1 MKRLLLALIVLGS
14 AQALTAQT
22 EASKE
27 KPPFQPPET
36 LSVTDITVPFLSV
49 ANGTV
54 VLDALI
60 SDTGEIQGV
69 EVRRGIA
76 SLTEPATNAVEEWK
90 FSAATLAGKA
100 LASRLPVAVTFRP
113 PLLLADQVPLP
124 ALKPQTEA
132 AIQAEFQPAEVTRAA
147 FPKYPTNSFAAGAV
161 VLEVTLNRKGE
172 VEEDV
177 KVLRDLPP
185 LTEEAMAVVGNFR
198 FMAATFN
205 GNPVPSKVV
214 LAFVFRPPATTT
226 YP

>member
-1 MKRLLLALIVLGS
+1 MKRLLLAMIVLGS
-14 AQALTAQT
+14 AQALTAQSET
-22 EASKE
+22 SKE
-27 KPPFQPPET
+27 KPPFQPAET

-60 SDTGEIQGV
+60 SDTGEVQGV

-124 ALKPQTEA
+124 TLKPQTEA

-147 FPKYPTNSFAAGAV
+147 FPKYPSNSFAAGAV

-205 GNPVPSKVV
+205 GDPVPSKVV
-214 LAFVFRPPATTT
+214 LAFVFRPPATT